1 MWFLLNCRT
10 RLAWATACAYQEK
23 TALVNS
29 TRLQLPIYS
38 RRRCLPRFQSLLA
51 MTGMGV
57 VICFGTI
64 FSSVAAGMQTLHG
77 HVPPV
82 VARWHLQPTGRL
94 AETRHL
100 RLAIGLPL
108 RNPAALDDFLQQLYD
123 PASPNFHQYL
133 TPEQFTEQ
141 FGPTE
146 QDYQTVIAFAQ
157 ANGLRVTGTHP
168 NRMLLDVD
176 GTVAD
181 VEKAL
186 HVTMRTYLH
195 PKENRTFY
203 APDVEPSVE
212 SGIPILHIS
221 GLDNYALPRPKIVK
235 KMRLDNLTNAVPQS
249 GSGPEGSYLGND
261 FRQAYLPGVSL
272 TGAGQI
278 VGLLEFDGYYSNDIA
293 AYENISGLPGVTLTN
308 VLIDEFSG
316 NPDGGN
322 IEVALDI
329 DVAMAMAPGL
339 SQIIVYEAPNPSPWP
354 DILSRMADDNL
365 AKQLSCSW
373 GGGPPDPTAEE
384 FFQKMAAQGQ
394 SFFNASGDYD
404 AFTSDISFPSES
416 TNTTQ
421 VGGTTLTTTGPGG
434 ARVLETTWSW
444 GGGIGSSGGVSTD
457 YSIPVWQQGLDMT
470 ANQGST
476 TFRNIPDVAWTADN
490 VFIVAD
496 NGNQYV
502 VAGTSVAA
510 PLWAGFTALV
520 NQQAVARGKTTVG
533 FINPAIYSLGKGT
546 SYLSDFDDIVTGN
559 NFWYLSTN
567 QFSAVPGYDLCTG
580 WGTPA
585 GENLIDALA
594 TVSDGLEVAPGRG
607 FVASGPVGGAFTVG
621 SQNFS
626 LTNSGAVPLEWSLIN
641 TSLWLVASATHG
653 TLTPCEPADHVVM
666 DLNAAHRPGR
676 RRHHPSEPATK
687 VVMSLNA
694 AAYNLSPGV
703 YTANVL
709 FTNKTSHAVRTRQF
723 VLLVGQQMIQ
733 NGGFEYGTLSYWMQ
747 AGPPYSYYY
756 NYVDD
761 GSFSGISPH
770 SGNYL
775 AVLGVYGELGYFSQ
789 TLSTVSN
796 QAYLISLWLNNPTN
810 VFLTSGGQVTSN
822 TPNEFSV
829 SWNGTTLFDQV
840 DIDPIGWTNMVF
852 IVTATNSSS
861 VLQFGARADPWYL
874 GLDDVNIWPIPNLF
888 IHSVVETNGHNLVLS
903 WNSLSN
909 IAYQVQYS
917 TDLTKTNWVILS
929 TNTATGPVMTCTNA
943 YGSDPW
949 RFYRIRRLP

>member
-1 MWFLLNCRT
+1 M
-10 RLAWATACAYQEK
+10 
-23 TALVNS
+23 
-29 TRLQLPIYS
+29 QLPIYS
-38 RRRCLPRFQSLLA
+38 KPHCLPRFQSLLA

-57 VICFGTI
+57 AMCFGTI
-64 FSSVAAGMQTLHG
+64 SSSVAAGMQTLHD

-82 VARWHLQPTGRL
+82 VARLHLPATGRL

-100 RLAIGLPL
+100 HLAIGLPL
-108 RNPAALDDFLQQLYD
+108 RNPEALDDFLQQLYD

-146 QDYQTVIAFAQ
+146 QDYQTVIAFAR

-176 GTVAD
+176 GTVAN

-186 HVTMRTYLH
+186 HVTMRTYQH

-221 GLDNYALPRPKIVK
+221 GLDNYELPHPKIVNK
-235 KMRLDNLTNAVPQS
+235 TRRDSLTNAVPQS
-249 GSGPEGSYLGND
+249 GSGPGGSYLGND

-293 AYENISGLPGVTLTN
+293 AYENISGLPGVMLTN
-308 VLIDEFSG
+308 VLIGSFSG
-316 NPDGGN
+316 NPGGGN
-322 IEVALDI
+322 VEVALDI

-339 SQIIVYEAPNPSPWP
+339 SQIIVYEAPNTSPWP
-354 DILSRMADDNL
+354 DILSRMANDNL

-373 GGGPPDPTAEE
+373 GGGSPDPTSELI
-384 FFQKMAAQGQ
+384 FKQMAAQGQ
-394 SFFNASGDYD
+394 SFFNASGDWD
-404 AFTSDISFPSES
+404 AFFSYIPFPSES

-421 VGGTTLTTTGPGG
+421 VGGTTLMTTGPGG
-434 ARVLETTWSW
+434 VWVLETTWSW
-444 GGGIGSSGGVSTD
+444 GGGIGSSGGVSTN

-470 ANQGST
+470 TNQGST
-476 TFRNIPDVAWTADN
+476 TFRNVPDVAWTADN
-490 VFIVAD
+490 VFIVAN
-496 NGNQYV
+496 NGIQYV
-502 VAGTSVAA
+502 VAGTSAAA
-510 PLWAGFTALV
+510 PLWAGFIALV
-520 NQQAVARGKTTVG
+520 NQQAVAGGKPTAG

-594 TVSDGLEVAPGRG
+594 TVSDALEVAPGRG

-621 SQNFS
+621 SQNFL
-626 LTNSGAVPLEWSLIN
+626 LTNSGAFPLNWSLIN
-641 TSLWLVASATHG
+641 TSLWLAASATNG
-653 TLTPCEPADHVVM
+653 TLTPGGLADNVVM

-676 RRHHPSEPATK
+676 RRHHPSGPATN

-733 NGGFEYGTLSYWMQ
+733 NGGFESGTLSYWMQ

-756 NYVDD
+756 DFADD
-761 GSFSGISPH
+761 EGSFSGIPPH

-775 AVLGVYGELGYFSQ
+775 AALGAYGALGYLSQ

-796 QAYLISLWLNNPTN
+796 QAYLISLWLNSPTN
-810 VFLTSGGQVTSN
+810 VSEASGGQVTSN

-840 DIDPIGWTNMVF
+840 DIGPIGWTNMVF

-861 VLQFGARADPWYL
+861 VLQLGGRADPWFL
-874 GLDDVNIWPIPNLF
+874 GLDDVNIWPIPNPF
-888 IHSVVETNGHNLVLS
+888 TCSVVKTNGNNLVLS

-917 TDLTKTNWVILS
+917 TNLTETNWVILS

-943 YGSDPW
+943 YGSDLQ